1 MTDRR
6 LRHVLLALTIVGIG
20 VAGYL
25 SYIHFEG
32 IKPLCVPGGGCEKVQ
47 TSEWSKLGGISV
59 AYIGLGGYLLILA
72 SLFVKGENGRFL
84 TAALAI
90 PGWAFSAYLTY
101 HELFSVKAICYWC
114 VGSFTVITLVTI
126 FSVWRLLKGGDPEV
140 LAPSVEEAA
149 AQ

>member
-1 MTDRR
+1 VTDQR
-6 LRHVLLALTIVGIG
+6 LRRVLLGLTVVGIG

-47 TSEWSKLGGISV
+47 TSEWSKLGGVSV
-59 AYIGLGGYLLILA
+59 AYIGLFGYLLILT
-72 SLFVKGENGRFL
+72 SLFIKGETGRFL

-114 VGSFTVITLVTI
+114 VGSFTVITLVMV
-126 FSVWRLLKGGDPEV
+126 FSVWRLLKGGDEQLAGSPPEV
-140 LAPSVEEAA
+140 EP

>member
-1 MTDRR
+1 MTDQR
-6 LRHVLLALTIVGIG
+6 LRRILFALTIVGIG

-72 SLFVKGENGRFL
+72 SLLVKGENGRFL

-114 VGSFTVITLVTI
+114 VGSFTVITLVMI
-126 FSVWRLLKGGDPEV
+126 FSVWRLLKGGDPLPV
-140 LAPSVEEAA
+140 TPLPEESE